1 MEALHPISLTAVH
14 NCKSNIK
21 FFMKINFLILISAFL
36 FFSSCD
42 IQESIDNIT
51 TFNINNSAEFTVPSS
66 AGVNL
71 PIDLGTPDVSTSSQQ
86 SFENNNTRAALV
98 ENVNL
103 SELTLTITSPND
115 RTFSFLKS
123 LEIYISNDSEGS
135 TLIAEI
141 QDVPENVGSEL
152 ELETTGANLD
162 EYIKEDSYDLQY
174 EVVTRETINSDTDIQ
189 SNMVFEVR
197 AKVL

>member
-1 MEALHPISLTAVH
+1 
-14 NCKSNIK
+14 
-21 FFMKINFLILISAFL
+21 MKINFLGLISMLLL
-36 FFSSCD
+36 FGSCD
-42 IQESIDNIT
+42 IQENIDQIT
-51 TFNINNSAEFTVPSS
+51 TFNISNSAEFTVPSS
-66 AGVNL
+66 SGVNL

-86 SFENNNTRAALV
+86 SFENNNTRADLV

-141 QDVPENVGSEL
+141 QDVPENAGSAL

-162 EYIKEDSYDLQY
+162 EYIKEDRYDLQY
-174 EVVTRETINSDTDIQ
+174 EVVTRETMNSDTDIR
-189 SNMVFEVR
+189 SDMVFEVR